1 MAKTKQKNNYVDNK
15 RLYTEMVK
23 YISAYNE
30 AKANDL
36 PTPRVNNYIG
46 KCIQDIAYHLSTNRN
61 FIGYSYREEMIGDG
75 IENTLR
81 YIHNFDPDKTKN
93 PFAYFTTIIYYAF
106 LRRIETEKKQQYV
119 KYKTM
124 ESAIINGTFAEVSAD
139 DAPYIQSLIETLSN
153 EKLTNLSEKYD
164 KKAKKTVASTKK
176 EGVENLIGED
186 NGED

>member
-1 MAKTKQKNNYVDNK
+1 MTKTKNNYVDNK

-30 AKANDL
+30 AKEKDL
-36 PTPRVNNYIG
+36 PLPRVNNYIG

-124 ESAIINGTFAEVSAD
+124 ESAIMSGTFADVSAD

-153 EKLTNLSEKYD
+153 EKLTSLSEKYN
-164 KKAKKTVASTKK
+164 KKPKKEVSTKK
-176 EGVENLIGED
+176 KGIETLIGDED
-186 NGED
+186 DGEV